1 MWKTIEGYEGL
12 YQINEDGEIL
22 NVKTGKI
29 RKQRIKKNGYIDIDL
44 YDKNHNIKWHRIHR
58 LVAQTFIPNPN
69 NLPIVMHIDNDKS
82 NNNVNNLKWGS
93 ISENTKQAFNDGLED
108 TAKDYLVY
116 SETES
121 YTFHGYKE
129 IMEATG
135 YKSPQSICTALNIG
149 YIRRK
154 GKFQNFKIKKL
165 N

>member
-82 NNNVNNLKWGS
+82 NNNVNNLKWDLFQK
-93 ISENTKQAFNDGLED
+93 I
-108 TAKDYLVY
+108 
-116 SETES
+116 
-121 YTFHGYKE
+121 
-129 IMEATG
+129 
-135 YKSPQSICTALNIG
+135 LN
-149 YIRRK
+149 
-154 GKFQNFKIKKL
+154 KL
-165 N
+165 LMMD